1 MTQIKIGQYV
11 ASDSFLHRLN
21 PKVKIISMVLLMV
34 SIFMIPIKLDT
45 VNLIL
50 LGSMFLFSLILILL
64 SSIPFKMVLQ
74 NIRGIVFLLVFT
86 SVLQLFYIQEGTLW
100 LESKM
105 YFGLASLL
113 SIIALL
119 IFYNITKKYIKFKSI
134 YFILVVTLIFVLQ
147 ALLPYMT
154 WVTYN
159 LNIYSD
165 AVVRIIFIFV
175 RILTVIIVTSLL
187 TYTTSTTELNDGLES
202 VLKPLKYIG
211 IPVSVF
217 SMMLSLTLRSIPTLL
232 EETDKIMKAQAS
244 RGVDFKES
252 KLVEKIVQVISLL
265 IPIFVVSFKRSLDL
279 SNAMEVRGYI
289 LGAPRTKLISYQ
301 WNIKDTI
308 SIIIPIIILVGMITY
323 RMMF

>member
-119 IFYNITKKYIKFKSI
+119 VFYSITKKYIKFKSI

>member
-34 SIFMIPIKLDT
+34 SIFMIPIKLST

-50 LGSMFLFSLILILL
+50 LGSMFLFSLLLILL
-64 SSIPFKMVLQ
+64 SSIPFRMVLQ
-74 NIRGIVFLLVFT
+74 NVKGIVFLLVFT

-119 IFYNITKKYIKFKSI
+119 VFYNITKKYIKFRSI
-134 YFILVVTLIFVLQ
+134 YFILIVVLIFVLQ
-147 ALLPYMT
+147 AVLPYMT

-165 AVVRIIFIFV
+165 AVVRIIFIFI

-252 KLVEKIVQVISLL
+252 KLVEKIVQIISLL

-301 WNIKDTI
+301 WNTKDTI
-308 SIIIPIIILVGMITY
+308 SIIIPIIILAGMITP
-323 RMMF
+323 

>member
-34 SIFMIPIKLDT
+34 SIFMIPIKLST

-50 LGSMFLFSLILILL
+50 LGSMFLFSLLLILL
-64 SSIPFKMVLQ
+64 SSIPFRMVLQ
-74 NIRGIVFLLVFT
+74 NVKGIVFLLVFT

-119 IFYNITKKYIKFKSI
+119 VFYNITKKYIKFRSI
-134 YFILVVTLIFVLQ
+134 YFILIVVLIFVLQ
-147 ALLPYMT
+147 AVLPYMT

-165 AVVRIIFIFV
+165 AVVRIIFIFI

-252 KLVEKIVQVISLL
+252 KLVEKIVQIISLL

-301 WNIKDTI
+301 WNTKDTI
-308 SIIIPIIILVGMITY
+308 SIIIPIIILAGMITY
-323 RMMF
+323 RIMF